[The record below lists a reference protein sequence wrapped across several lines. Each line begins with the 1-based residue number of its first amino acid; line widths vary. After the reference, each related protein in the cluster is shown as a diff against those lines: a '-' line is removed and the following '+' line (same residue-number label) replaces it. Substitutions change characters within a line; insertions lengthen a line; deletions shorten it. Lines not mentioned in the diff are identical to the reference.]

1 MRHKERTE
9 KRKHATG
16 RMGRLQQKGGCGL
29 PFLFFVK
36 RWGKIWLFVKCRSQ
50 IFLRC
55 GDVLLE
61 VYVSEKEQAVEKR
74 VRIFCIL
81 WRKVAL

>member
-1 MRHKERTE
+1 MALCQVPESN
-9 KRKHATG
+9 
-16 RMGRLQQKGGCGL
+16 
-29 PFLFFVK
+29 
-36 RWGKIWLFVKCRSQ
+36 I
-50 IFLRC
+50 LRC